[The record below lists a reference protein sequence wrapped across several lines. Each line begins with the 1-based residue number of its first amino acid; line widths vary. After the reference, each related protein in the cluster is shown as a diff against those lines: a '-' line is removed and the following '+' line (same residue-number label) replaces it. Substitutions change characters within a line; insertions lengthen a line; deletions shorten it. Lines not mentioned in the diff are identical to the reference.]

1 MPQIGI
7 DVLSPLAVKYT
18 EGVSLTPA
26 EHAEVLRIAQGYAC
40 KDSAAAAGIASETVR
55 ARRKRIYRKFD
66 VPGSSE
72 LISQMLAL
80 SLAML
85 AKGERIEPRSFAPEA
100 SGQMTERV
108 GGTQ

>member
-7 DVLSPLAVKYT
+7 DLLSPLATRYT

-26 EHAEVLRIAQGYAC
+26 ERAEVLRIAQGFAC

-66 VPGSSE
+66 VAGSSE
-72 LISQMLAL
+72 LISDLLAL
-80 SLAML
+80 CLTML
-85 AKGERIEPRSFAPEA
+85 SRGERLEGREAAADGARSAESAVA
-100 SGQMTERV
+100 SS
-108 GGTQ
+108 